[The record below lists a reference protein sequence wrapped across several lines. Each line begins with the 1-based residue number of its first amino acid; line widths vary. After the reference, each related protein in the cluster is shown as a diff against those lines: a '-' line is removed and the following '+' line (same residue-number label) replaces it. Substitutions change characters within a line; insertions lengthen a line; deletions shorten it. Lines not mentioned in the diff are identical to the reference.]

1 MRRPAA
7 TVSNERRPRVEGK
20 TSKAGQLRPRSDTTE
35 ALIAELSDEVE
46 HLRDELARM
55 RSHASTLEA
64 DRERFESELAQAN
77 EWVRLLTVEIEVSAA
92 RLSAE
97 ARPLGARIARTD

>member
-7 TVSNERRPRVEGK
+7 TVSNERRPRVE
-20 TSKAGQLRPRSDTTE
+20 SKMSQAGGALPLSDTSE
-35 ALIAELSDEVE
+35 AIIAELTDEVE
-46 HLRDELARM
+46 HLRDELTRM

-77 EWVRLLTVEIEVSAA
+77 QWVKLLSEEIETTTA